1 MRPGL
6 TNIVYVRK
14 GKKLLSMDGFELEIS
29 CVGNDRTANS
39 AGTVQCDQMT
49 VLFIQYLAIV
59 NNEMC
64 PKA

>member
-1 MRPGL
+1 M
-6 TNIVYVRK
+6 TNIVYVIK
-14 GKKLLSMDGFELEIS
+14 GKKLLPMDGFELEIS
-29 CVGNDRTANS
+29 CVGNDGSANS
-39 AGTVQCDQMT
+39 ARTVHCDQMT